1 MSFPPRLL
9 DDIRARASLAD
20 VISKRVKLTRKGR
33 EHVGLCPFH
42 NEKSPSFTVN
52 EDKGFYHC
60 FGCGAHGDIISFVMN
75 TQGSTF
81 PEAVEGLAAEVGLEV
96 PVESPEEQQRSK
108 LRAGL
113 HDVMEMA
120 CLWYHQRLSD
130 DSGRDALAYLRGRGL
145 DDKIITRFRLGYAPG
160 SAAGASS
167 GGGGLE
173 AALRAQGVTPEQL
186 LEAGLLRRPDDGRA
200 PYPFFRDRV
209 MFPITDRRDRVIAF
223 GGRVMGEATT
233 AKYMNSPD
241 TPLFDK
247 GRTLFNAAAAR
258 EALREHKSDSAGGPG
273 GGPGGGTG
281 GDLVVVEGYMDVIAL
296 ARAGMNAAVAP
307 LGTAV
312 TEDHLGELW
321 RLTPEPVLCFDGDA
335 AGQRAAGR
343 VAERALPV
351 LRPGKSLRFA
361 VLPTGEDPDSLI
373 ATEGPAAMRRVIE
386 AARPLSDVLWE
397 MEAHAKAVDT
407 PERRADLEFRLNAR
421 VREIADESVQGHY
434 RTMFKDR
441 LWTAFRG
448 RDRSSQNF
456 RRDSGQGAG
465 GGFGRG
471 PGRDASGGGNNV
483 GNPGAHVLARTAP
496 LRANRRRQQ
505 AILAALINQPVLRDE
520 IDEVLAG
527 FEFDPD
533 LDNLRQQLQN
543 LFSNDWDLDVASI
556 KAHFEIG
563 GSASVLDGVL
573 SSQVYQLAPFARPD
587 AQADDARRVIAEMF
601 GRTVFERQKE
611 ELRDL
616 GRSSTDEARVFAA
629 GREAVENDRRLADI
643 DD

>member
-1 MSFPPRLL
+1 MSFPPRFL

-33 EHVGLCPFH
+33 EHIGLCPFH

-60 FGCGAHGDIISFVMN
+60 FGCGAHGDVISFVMN
-75 TQGSTF
+75 TQGATF
-81 PEAVEGLAAEVGLEV
+81 PEAVERLAAEAGLEV
-96 PVESPEEQQRSK
+96 PVESPEERERSK

-120 CLWYHQRLSD
+120 CRWYQQRLHD
-130 DSGRDALAYLRGRGL
+130 GPGRDALNYLHGRGL
-145 DDKIITRFRLGYAPG
+145 DDKTISRFRLGYAPG
-160 SAAGASS
+160 ASS
-167 GGGGLE
+167 GEAGLE
-173 AALRAQGVTPEQL
+173 AALRAQSVTPEQM

-209 MFPITDRRDRVIAF
+209 MFPITDRRGRVIAF
-223 GGRVMGEATT
+223 GGRVMGEAKA
-233 AKYMNSPD
+233 AKYLNSPD

-247 GRTLFNAAAAR
+247 GRTLYNAAAAR
-258 EALREHKSDSAGGPG
+258 EALQEHKNDSAA
-273 GGPGGGTG
+273 
-281 GDLVVVEGYMDVIAL
+281 DLVVVEGYMDVIAL

-321 RLTPEPVLCFDGDA
+321 RLTREPVLCFDGDT

-343 VAERALPV
+343 AAERALPV

-361 VLPTGEDPDSLI
+361 ALPTGEDPDSLI
-373 ATEGPAAMRRVIE
+373 AAEGPAAMRRIIE
-386 AARPLSDVLWE
+386 SARPLSELLWD
-397 MEAHAKAVDT
+397 MEARARPVDT
-407 PERRADLEFRLNAR
+407 PERRADLEARLNGR
-421 VREIADESVQGHY
+421 VREITDESVQGHY

-441 LWTAFRG
+441 LWAAFRG
-448 RDRSSQNF
+448 REGTGRNY
-456 RRDSGQGAG
+456 RRESAQGPGRGSGRGSGQGG
-465 GGFGRG
+465 GWN
-471 PGRDASGGGNNV
+471 GGAA

-505 AILAALINQPVLRDE
+505 AILATMINQPVLRDE
-520 IDEVLAG
+520 IDEVLTD

-543 LFSNDWDLDVASI
+543 LFSNEWGLDVASI
-556 KAHFEIG
+556 KAHLEIG
-563 GSASVLDGVL
+563 DNARVLDGVL
-573 SSQVYQLAPFARPD
+573 SNQVYQLAPFARPD
-587 AQADDARRVIAEMF
+587 ALVDDARRVIAEIF
-601 GRTVFERQKE
+601 GRSVFERQKE

-616 GRSSTDEARVFAA
+616 GRSTTDEAKVFAA